1 MQIFV
6 KTLTGKTITLEVEG
20 SDTVENVKAKIQD
33 KEGIPPDQQRLIFAG
48 KQLEDGRT
56 LADYNIQK
64 ESTLHLVLRLRGGSE
79 EEDEVDVEEKE
90 EEKVEEDEVEVEE
103 DEVEEDEVEEEKVE
117 EDEVKVEETTPVE
130 PRPPTPPKISS
141 GFTEIVALPLEK
153 EKLGGFIGRKGSGI
167 KNTLNRMR
175 NSIRE
180 VNQKS
185 KGNVSMEV
193 EEVAGSKSSGEG
205 SSVASDESNFL
216 STFIKCDIQWN
227 EQTSQI
233 EASLTTKTAKE
244 CKISKAVLLECVTQF
259 NKKASSNVQKRK
271 WNTKFVFK
279 TDMDHTKIPLFIG
292 RNGST
297 IQKLKDD
304 IRDQDSH
311 MTDDTIRINIQE
323 DRKIRMAYLKFDYLK
338 NDSSENKV
346 LITVEMNSD
355 ERDESFEVVK
365 GLVLHRIQGIVI
377 PRRNNFT
384 KDDDDGGYT
393 PESPRDT
400 SSGLMEDPSDGN
412 GW

>member
-20 SDTVENVKAKIQD
+20 SDTIENVKAKIQD

-79 EEDEVDVEEKE
+79 EEEE
-90 EEKVEEDEVEVEE
+90 EVEV
-103 DEVEEDEVEEEKVE
+103 EVEEEKVE
-117 EDEVKVEETTPVE
+117 VDDSDAAGTGLVVEDAPKT
-130 PRPPTPPKISS
+130 PRPPNIKS
-141 GFTEIVALPLEK
+141 GFAEIVPLDLEK
-153 EKLGGFIGRKGSGI
+153 EKLGGFIGRGGSAI

-175 NSIRE
+175 ESIRVE
-180 VNQKS
+180 NNRLQE
-185 KGNVSMEV
+185 NVTMEV
-193 EEVAGSKSSGEG
+193 EEEDSTVSTEESGI
-205 SSVASDESNFL
+205 L

-227 EQTSQI
+227 DTTNKV
-233 EASLTTKTAKE
+233 EATLTTKTAKE
-244 CKISKAVLLECVTQF
+244 CKIVRKTLLECVVHF
-259 NKKASSNVQKRK
+259 NKKASSPLKNRK

-279 TDMDHTKIPLFIG
+279 TNMEHTKIPLFIG

-311 MTDDTIRINIQE
+311 MTDDTMRINIQE
-323 DRKIRMAYLKFDYLK
+323 DRKIRMAYLKFDFLK
-338 NDSSENKV
+338 NDSSEEKV
-346 LITVEMNSD
+346 LITIEMNSD
-355 ERDESFEVVK
+355 NRDDSFEVVK
-365 GLVLHRIQGIVI
+365 GLVLHRVQGIVV
-377 PRRNNFT
+377 PRKNNFARN
-384 KDDDDGGYT
+384 DDDGYT
-393 PESPRDT
+393 PDSPRVT
-400 SSGLMEDPSDGN
+400 SSGLMDDPTEGN